1 MEENTPVA
9 ANEAIVETKASLAK
23 YLAATPTIEIGHPEV
38 AAFAARHAAGAGD
51 PVEKAIRLYYAV
63 RDGIRYNPYA
73 FFLSVDGLK
82 ASTTLQAGQAWCV
95 PKAILL
101 AACCRAHGIPARLGY
116 ADIRNHLSTARMREA
131 MRTDIFYWHGY
142 TSLYLK
148 GRWVRATPAF
158 NIELCRKFNLLPLEF
173 DGRSDSLFHPFD
185 AVGNRH
191 MEYLHYRGE
200 YADVPLDGL
209 IDTFRDLYPELWRVG
224 EAGFGTDADFDRDVD
239 AETRGGRRARSKAL
253 TSNR

>member
-1 MEENTPVA
+1 MNDPKPFTASGATVES
-9 ANEAIVETKASLAK
+9 EAGLAPF
-23 YLAATPTIEIGHPEV
+23 LAATPTIESRHPEV
-38 AAFAARHAAGAGD
+38 VAFADRHAAGARD
-51 PVEKAIRLYYAV
+51 AVETAVRLYYAV

-82 ASTTLQAGQAWCV
+82 ASATLKAGQAWCV

-101 AACCRAHGIPARLGY
+101 AACCRAWGIPARLGY

-142 TSLYLK
+142 TSLFLNGK
-148 GRWVRATPAF
+148 WVRATPAF

-173 DGRSDSLFHPFD
+173 DGHSDSLFHPFD

-191 MEYLHYRGE
+191 MEYLNYRGE
-200 YADVPLDGL
+200 YADTPLDAL
-209 IDTFRDLYPELWRVG
+209 VATFREIYPELWR
-224 EAGFGTDADFDRDVD
+224 AGQQGFADSADFDRDVD
-239 AETRGGRRARSKAL
+239 AETGR
-253 TSNR
+253 T